1 MIGPS
6 DVLKCEKVGIRA
18 MAGISVNPQELIAL
32 VALAFGI
39 LTVIMGIAACAHVL
53 GFVALRAPY
62 ATWVVT
68 TFFFSIVAA
77 FGAAIKVF
85 LSPAVAPSVL
95 QCGAKDS
102 PAILDQRS
110 FNVAWSVPE
119 CQETI
124 DRWLMSVGRY
134 SVSNGNVI
142 NALASA
148 VPLRL
153 ADETQLDWLTRI
165 REKVEDHPTLGPLR
179 KRAQDRDA
187 PFQSTTT
194 PMRIARGTNEPEPG
208 VVFVQSKSLDGQ
220 VLLVSSDAY
229 PKCVLRLRAQD
240 AIKTAKSEIPV
251 FHLSAAQ
258 RRFLLGT
265 TAIRDGSGSKPGRYA
280 IAGGAQPAE
289 DPSEEKECA
298 SL

>member
-1 MIGPS
+1 
-6 DVLKCEKVGIRA
+6 
-18 MAGISVNPQELIAL
+18 MAGIAVDPQQLIAL

-39 LTVIMGIAACAHVL
+39 LTVVMGVAACAHVL
-53 GFVALRAPY
+53 GFITLRAPY

-68 TFFFSIVAA
+68 TFFFSVIAA

-85 LSPAVAPSVL
+85 LNPPAAL
-95 QCGAKDS
+95 ATLGCGVKNS
-102 PAILDQRS
+102 PAISDERA
-110 FNVAWSVPE
+110 FNVAWAVPE

-124 DRWLMSVGRY
+124 DRWLTSVGRY
-134 SVSNGNVI
+134 GVSNGNVI

-165 REKVEDHPTLGPLR
+165 REKVEEHPTLGPLR

-220 VLLVSSDAY
+220 VLLVSSKSN
-229 PKCVLRLRAQD
+229 PKCVLRLRAHD

-251 FHLSAAQ
+251 FHLNGVQ

-265 TAIRDGSGSKPGRYA
+265 TAIRDESGSKPGRYA
-280 IAGGAQPAE
+280 IAGGAQPAD

-298 SL
+298 SK